1 MNNSFDNIQCEEI
14 SRDDECT
21 ECGATLVVIQD
32 EYSDAVVCPE
42 CECNDWE
49 DQLIMERDGDDD
61 YDGQPSEMDE
71 WLDFD
76 PDC

>member
-1 MNNSFDNIQCEEI
+1 MNNSFDNVQCEEI
-14 SRDDECT
+14 TRYDECM

-32 EYSDAVVCPE
+32 EYSDAVICPE
-42 CECNDWE
+42 CDCE
-49 DQLIMERDGDDD
+49 DDDDYQDYDDDD

>member
-1 MNNSFDNIQCEEI
+1 MNNSFDNVQCEEI
-14 SRDDECT
+14 TRDDECT
-21 ECGATLVVIQD
+21 ECGGTLVHIHD
-32 EYSDAVVCPE
+32 EYSDAIICPE
-42 CECNDWE
+42 CEC
-49 DQLIMERDGDDD
+49 GDDDDYQDYDEDD